1 MSIQGGRGAARAL
14 TVDPDFEMRDII
26 SPPQGTKRSG
36 ANKSTSA
43 EKKNKSAPKE
53 TSTPPKHYWLG
64 FETMEKLAIEEG
76 ATPISTPTPIQSLI
90 KSGFSEKEAKEF
102 QKAVISY
109 PHVEQT
115 CFPLHR
121 PDGIAGQHFNITQLP
136 FEIETDPDTGLSQ
149 DYHVAIFFQKPSR
162 QYTHEEVLALAQ
174 ARLKEMRIALGNKIA
189 EPIAIL
195 CRNGSSRHWAGTIK
209 LHLKY
214 PGVDGINLL
223 NGIRPFILTLDEVMT
238 VGKICKS
245 FNTIAKNN
253 LLSVKISSPS
263 LANVTGPNLFK
274 EILEESFKRC
284 QELEITGVQK
294 NVTETWAWLVAPTP
308 AQAEKIVKIKA
319 AFRNEII
326 PTTIKT
332 GEKLSITQLAKKNCL
347 MLVLQ
352 GLKLTK
358 TVEETMHEIKQ
369 IMGGKNVASSFF
381 PKQRESLHNGS
392 VNIECL
398 NAIVYHQCVNKTHK
412 IHNSHVA
419 FTPHPKSLEGSFPP
433 TEEQQKQFGFCD
445 INSALVNTL
454 EAIQNAPNNQKM
466 KAKIDNKDITNLK
479 IELKTELKRELK
491 EELSTDLKEE
501 LAKQREDIIVT
512 ANTYAKNLNTNLQN
526 VVRKQME
533 EFSKLITMTLTG
545 DEDAPEPLALPA
557 PSTNPPNM

>member
-1 MSIQGGRGAARAL
+1 
-14 TVDPDFEMRDII
+14 
-26 SPPQGTKRSG
+26 
-36 ANKSTSA
+36 
-43 EKKNKSAPKE
+43 
-53 TSTPPKHYWLG
+53 
-64 FETMEKLAIEEG
+64 
-76 ATPISTPTPIQSLI
+76 
-90 KSGFSEKEAKEF
+90 
-102 QKAVISY
+102 
-109 PHVEQT
+109 
-115 CFPLHR
+115 
-121 PDGIAGQHFNITQLP
+121 
-136 FEIETDPDTGLSQ
+136 
-149 DYHVAIFFQKPSR
+149 
-162 QYTHEEVLALAQ
+162 
-174 ARLKEMRIALGNKIA
+174 MRIALGNKIA

-195 CRNGSSRHWAGTIK
+195 CRNGSSRHWACTIK

-245 FNTIAKNN
+245 FNTIARNN

-263 LANVTGPNLFK
+263 LAHVTGPSLFK

-308 AQAEKIVKIKA
+308 AQAEKIVKFKA

-332 GEKLSITQLAKKNCL
+332 GERLSITQLAKKNCL

-358 TVEETMHEIKQ
+358 TVEDSLHEIKQ

-381 PKQRESLHNGS
+381 PKQRESLHSGS

-398 NAIVYHQCVNKTHK
+398 NATVYHQFVNKTHK
-412 IHNSHVA
+412 IHNSHVT
-419 FTPHPKSLEGSFPP
+419 FTPHPKSLECTFLP
-433 TEEQQKQFGFCD
+433 TEEQQKRFGFCD

-454 EAIQNAPNNQKM
+454 EAIQNAPNNQKL
-466 KAKIDNKDITNLK
+466 KPKVDNKDITNLK
-479 IELKTELKRELK
+479 FELKTELKREFK
-491 EELSTDLKEE
+491 EELTTDFKVE

-512 ANTYAKNLNTNLQN
+512 ANTYAKILNTNLQD

-533 EFSKLITMTLTG
+533 EFSKLIAMALTG
-545 DEDAPEPLALPA
+545 DEDAPEPLALPT
-557 PSTNPPNM
+557 PSTNLPNM